1 MKQQRRSTLPL
12 YPEGRPCS
20 RPTTRQVIDCLDTIQ
35 RHTLLRRGAEDELL
49 VTDLSPLQRQL
60 LTLLQLSPKNYGR

>member
-1 MKQQRRSTLPL
+1 
-12 YPEGRPCS
+12 
-20 RPTTRQVIDCLDTIQ
+20 VIDCLDTIQ